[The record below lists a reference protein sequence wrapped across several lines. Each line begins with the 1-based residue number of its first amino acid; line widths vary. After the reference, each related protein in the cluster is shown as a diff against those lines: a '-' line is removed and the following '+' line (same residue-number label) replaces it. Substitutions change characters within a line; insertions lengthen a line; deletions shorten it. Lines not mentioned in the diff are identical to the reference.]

1 MDESQILVITKII
14 NAQEAVMG
22 PFANDLAHRVP
33 GLRFDGMR
41 VSGVE
46 GNFRD
51 VLQNLVKQ
59 YSSIF
64 GQSSIEV
71 CKDALGSVQLPLDKN
86 SLPLELMIH

>member
-33 GLRFDGMR
+33 GLRFDGEK
-41 VSGVE
+41 VSSVE

-51 VLQNLVKQ
+51 VLQKLVKQ

-71 CKDALGSVQLPLDKN
+71 CKDALSSIDSSFDRNAIPEDLFRR
-86 SLPLELMIH
+86 